1 MSISIKEQLN
11 HQVAIDRKIENDRK
25 EAAIRAA
32 QSGNIPAP
40 KKSRG
45 RPKGSGRTITT

>member
-1 MSISIKEQLN
+1 MISIKEQLN

-32 QSGNIPAP
+32 QSGNAQTP

-45 RPKGSGRTITT
+45 RPKGSGRTIAT

>member
-1 MSISIKEQLN
+1 MSISIKDQLN
-11 HQVAIDRKIENDRK
+11 HQIAIDRKIENDRR

-32 QSGNIPAP
+32 QSGDIPAP

-45 RPKGSGRTITT
+45 RPRGNARTTAT